1 MLNTWYFN
9 LWLLIIYC
17 YHYLL
22 NIQFDLSI
30 HESYLYRFLVLFN
43 FKDYGRI
50 GSSRGTVPP
59 ILCLRLL
66 TLVTLKFTLLSLV
79 TVHYILKKNWIVGP
93 FEVYTTFFFL
103 GRSML
108 SLVGAFLRCRQT
120 LNCSRVGFL
129 FWPYRIYTIWRK
141 LIRTLLPLLFKKP
154 YHCHYYW
161 LEINSY
167 KNKSML
173 FFT

>member
-1 MLNTWYFN
+1 MLYYIFIEFKFIFIRYYYRYFKWLNYNFMLNTWYFN

-93 FEVYTTFFFL
+93 FEVYTTFFFSRTVDVIL
-103 GRSML
+103 SGRL
-108 SLVGAFLRCRQT
+108 SPLSADT
-120 LNCSRVGFL
+120 EL
-129 FWPYRIYTIWRK
+129 FSSGVLILTI
-141 LIRTLLPLLFKKP
+141 
-154 YHCHYYW
+154 
-161 LEINSY
+161 
-167 KNKSML
+167 
-173 FFT
+173 

>member
-1 MLNTWYFN
+1 MLYYIFIEFKFIFIRYYYRYFKWLSYNFMLNTWYFN

-79 TVHYILKKNWIVGP
+79 TVHYILKKLNRGSIWGVHDI
-93 FEVYTTFFFL
+93 FFSRTVDVIL
-103 GRSML
+103 SGRL
-108 SLVGAFLRCRQT
+108 SPLSADT
-120 LNCSRVGFL
+120 EL
-129 FWPYRIYTIWRK
+129 FSSGVLILTI
-141 LIRTLLPLLFKKP
+141 
-154 YHCHYYW
+154 
-161 LEINSY
+161 
-167 KNKSML
+167 
-173 FFT
+173 